1 MKNTT
6 KTSKEIIRTQEE
18 AIDKMLIEKK
28 SLESK
33 LSSYLNKLDITST
46 GRKKLKKVMNG
57 IKKIE
62 KYIEYSHKIIDSH
75 KASILAAGDDWD
87 KF

>member
-6 KTSKEIIRTQEE
+6 KTSKEIITTQEE

-33 LSSYLNKLDITST
+33 LSSNLNKLDVTRS
-46 GRKKLKKVMNG
+46 GLKKLKKVISG
-57 IKKIE
+57 IRKIE

-87 KF
+87 